1 MITFDSNSA
10 STTALLLSGSNIDGS
25 VITVVAHTED
35 TLQQHQSEER
45 AAPPA
50 AAAGD
55 IPAPQQ
61 SDEDILAAEMASLHV
76 SSMPQEDIPV
86 RAQETTV
93 RCLLP
98 RSLHQRTVELT
109 FCSLLPPSSPPLWR
123 VVTPWEPARSLQ
135 RRASMVRPAN
145 PYPRPAETDLNAEE
159 RGITST
165 VSETVTTGTGAIKER
180 TKQLD
185 EQYHISEQAAQLG
198 DRVSHSLSEFEEQY
212 HVMETTNAGL
222 AVAAAKV
229 NEWGDVVSQGIQS
242 AIEAPSVQS
251 TWASLKS
258 WGSNLATSVATAVE
272 PATTAVS
279 REINEIKTVTEARID
294 EKMVEQGFE
303 APSAAKAAKQEQ
315 EMVDMAAAA
324 TADDAAEEAK
334 ELEGDFAPATPLEHE
349 LFDSEEQKKEAPE
362 AEPTPAAEIDAEEV
376 AQMHELEDEVF
387 SDPLV

>member
-1 MITFDSNSA
+1 
-10 STTALLLSGSNIDGS
+10 
-25 VITVVAHTED
+25 
-35 TLQQHQSEER
+35 
-45 AAPPA
+45 
-50 AAAGD
+50 
-55 IPAPQQ
+55 
-61 SDEDILAAEMASLHV
+61 
-76 SSMPQEDIPV
+76 
-86 RAQETTV
+86 
-93 RCLLP
+93 
-98 RSLHQRTVELT
+98 
-109 FCSLLPPSSPPLWR
+109 
-123 VVTPWEPARSLQ
+123 
-135 RRASMVRPAN
+135 MVRPAN
-145 PYPRPAETDLNAEE
+145 PSPRPAETDLNAEE

-258 WGSNLATSVATAVE
+258 WGSNIATSVATAVE

-324 TADDAAEEAK
+324 TADDAAEELK

-349 LFDSEEQKKEAPE
+349 LFDSEEQKKETPE